1 MNCRMKFR
9 FHRRLKPTTS
19 KCNVGQEPKRWRAW
33 FSLVWK
39 GWERRRGEGSP
50 HTVYIYTCMHIY
62 LYIYIESVELQQVWC
77 WLLMWS
83 CSLEEAACS
92 SVRDTLYYTLMLIKS
107 FVNEPMNQFSTQ
119 SSWLAP
125 AFLSESNF
133 KLESA
138 WTCSH
143 TQPIKLLL
151 ITFIGQMLLS
161 DQISQSVTGQRT
173 LCEVKGDFGKR
184 PL

>member
-1 MNCRMKFR
+1 MESMVQSC
-9 FHRRLKPTTS
+9 LKR
-19 KCNVGQEPKRWRAW
+19 VREEERGWR
-33 FSLVWK
+33 STHSV
-39 GWERRRGEGSP
+39 
-50 HTVYIYTCMHIY
+50 HIYVYAYIFIY
-62 LYIYIESVELQQVWC
+62 LYRVCGVAADLVWC
-77 WLLMWS
+77 WLLMWLY
-83 CSLEEAACS
+83 SLEEAACS
-92 SVRDTLYYTLMLIKS
+92 SVRDTLSYYTLMLIKS
-107 FVNEPMNQFSTQ
+107 FVNEPVNQFSTQ

-143 TQPIKLLL
+143 TRPIKLIL
-151 ITFIGQMLLS
+151 IPFIGQMLLS

-173 LCEVKGDFGKR
+173 LCEIKRDFGKR